1 MKTTS
6 SRLFAALLLALGA
19 CGQVGERESVAREFI
34 EAYYVRADLPAAR
47 KVATGLAL
55 QKIDREIELRKEA
68 GDTQPSPEAAGERS
82 VTFQVLEERSRTEG
96 RSAFLFD
103 LLIGAEPISF
113 KRRTLIT
120 IGRIRGSGE
129 REGWIVV
136 NFSEIDVAPN
146 SP

>member
-1 MKTTS
+1 MKTTTTTS
-6 SRLFAALLLALGA
+6 LFAALLLALGA
-19 CGQVGERESVAREFI
+19 CGQVGERESVAREFM

-68 GDTQPSPEAAGERS
+68 GDTQPSPEAAGERL

-113 KRRTLIT
+113 KRRTLI
-120 IGRIRGSGE
+120 ILGRTGGSGE

-136 NFSEIDVAPN
+136 NFSEIDVAPQ
-146 SP
+146 